1 MSTIGSRIKEKREQA
16 KLTQDQIAEYLGIA
30 KSAVS
35 GWENESAQPRYKRLE
50 ALARKLNTSVEYL
63 MSGTGDKTLAPNN
76 DLSDS
81 SAIHNAEKI
90 DIARR
95 IPLISWISA
104 GAWCESP
111 DQFAPG
117 DAEEWLPLP
126 NNASEQTFALRVEGD
141 SMTAKVPGARSYPH
155 GTVIYVDPNK
165 EVTNGARVVARAPNG
180 KYTFKTYFEDAGR
193 MYLKAINT
201 DYPPIDITENL
212 HICGVVIGSYL
223 PE

>member
-1 MSTIGSRIKEKREQA
+1 MTTIGKRIREKRELA
-16 KLTQDQIAEYLGIA
+16 GLTQDQVAEYLGVA

-35 GWENESAQPRYKRLE
+35 GWERDSAQPAFKRLD
-50 ALARKLNTSVEYL
+50 ALSRKLNTSVEYL
-63 MSGTGDKTLAPNN
+63 INGRGDKSLASKN
-76 DLSDS
+76 DLGDS
-81 SAIHNAEKI
+81 SNLSNAEKI

-141 SMTAKVPGARSYPH
+141 SMTAKEPGARSYPH

-165 EVTNGARVVARAPNG
+165 EVTNGCRVVARAPNG
-180 KYTFKTYFEDAGR
+180 TYTFKTYFEDAGR
-193 MYLKAINT
+193 MYLKAINA
-201 DYPPIDITENL
+201 DYPPIDITESL